1 MANKSYEFLM
11 EQIKQDDIKLSSLEE
26 SFLKNLKLTTLE
38 IHNLHISQVAS
49 MFYMSN
55 ASITR
60 FSQKLGYSGF
70 TELKY
75 AIQNADSGYK
85 YISQSRYFDI
95 IDNAKELSEQAVQ
108 FISKFDE
115 YRKILI
121 VGLNANGLVA
131 KEFKEKLENLNFT
144 NVEYANEAYKID
156 MLSSSLSK
164 KDLLI
169 ILSLDGH
176 NQNILRIAE
185 NASIN
190 KVSIMSICE
199 NKDSRLKK
207 LSQLFITTP
216 RYSDNT
222 YSISKTIPLLLYTDM
237 ICETIKLNIRK
248 ASNEL

>member
-1 MANKSYEFLM
+1 MANKSYEFLI
-11 EQIKQDDIKLSSLEE
+11 EHIIQENIKLSSLEE

-38 IHNLHISQVAS
+38 IHDLHISQVAS

-75 AIQNADSGYK
+75 AIQNASSTYK
-85 YISQSRYFDI
+85 YISQNRYFEI
-95 IDNAKELSEQAVQ
+95 IDGTKELNEKIIR
-108 FISKFDE
+108 FINSFHTFN
-115 YRKILI
+115 KILI
-121 VGLNANGLVA
+121 VGLEYNGLVA
-131 KEFKEKLENLNFT
+131 KEFRDKLMNLEFE
-144 NVEYANEAYKID
+144 NVEYATEPYKID
-156 MLSSSLSK
+156 MLSSSLSD

-169 ILSLDGH
+169 ILSLDGY

-185 NASIN
+185 NASLNNI
-190 KVSIMSICE
+190 SILSICE

-207 LSQLFITTP
+207 LSNIFINTP

-222 YSISKTIPLLLYTDM
+222 YSISKTIPLLLYTDI
-237 ICETIKLNIRK
+237 ICETIKLSRK
-248 ASNEL
+248 NSQ